1 MYEGTLDTEFR
12 AANPTDSQA
21 DNENISIDQFD
32 AGFQTQGAIRFE
44 NLLISDGGLIP
55 DGLTRDNILFA
66 ELRLWVTSNSDEN
79 ANIDFNRVIG
89 PDTTSGDFWEEDD
102 TWASLG
108 GDLIPDEA
116 GLLDGDPILRDGV
129 EAAMVP
135 DFSESQPGTE
145 SSERLGSGIDAGLP
159 LADAIDQAFF
169 RYDATDAVRDWLV
182 DGTPN
187 FGWTVSNDTGNGW
200 DFLTSELVTV
210 AEPEWTDAGL
220 PPEHFR
226 PALTVIFSS
235 GPVLDLDKDGDVD
248 ELDFDVLLGRLAV
261 ELDGPIS
268 TGAVGDLDFDRDVD
282 LDDFKFFKAN
292 YAAQHTMF
300 PPGGGAAATSS
311 AAVPEASSI
320 VLTVLGF
327 IGFLGWRRR
336 LSA

>member
-1 MYEGTLDTEFR
+1 MDTEFR

-21 DNENISIDQFD
+21 DNENMSIDQFD

-66 ELRLWVTSNSDEN
+66 ELRLWVTSNSDDN
-79 ANIDFNRVIG
+79 ANIDFNRIIG

-116 GLLDGDPILRDGV
+116 GLLDGDPILRDNV
-129 EAAMVP
+129 EAAAIP
-135 DFSESQPGTE
+135 DFKELQSGLE
-145 SSERLGSGIDAGLP
+145 SSDRLSAGIDAGLS

-169 RYDATDAVRDWLV
+169 RYDATDAVRDWLI
-182 DGTPN
+182 DGAPN
-187 FGWTVSNDTGNGW
+187 FGWSISNDTGNGW

-210 AEPEWTDAGL
+210 VQSEWTDAEL

-226 PALTVIFSS
+226 PALTVVFSS
-235 GPVLDLDKDGDVD
+235 GPILDLDKDGDVD
-248 ELDFDVLLGRLAV
+248 ELDYGVLLGRLAV

-292 YAAQHTMF
+292 YAVQHTMF
-300 PPGGGAAATSS
+300 PPASGAAAASS
-311 AAVPEASSI
+311 AAVPEASSL
-320 VLTVLGF
+320 VLAVLALTGVLG
-327 IGFLGWRRR
+327 LRRHTT
-336 LSA
+336 A